1 MRSNLYQFA
10 LHIYRNH
17 ITLILFVVLIGVGI
31 AGYWVYG
38 DEGFSQRLI
47 RTKTGLL
54 AYSGMKNSSNE
65 ANRNCPLSI
74 PLSNA
79 FEINCIAHLNPKASK
94 IVVVWGDSHAQSW
107 LPVFEAIAQE
117 NDVQLYVLAHHGC
130 PPLQGVRRADGLT
143 ALPCSTIHSMDP
155 IIEDITRIQPQVVVL
170 VSRWSLYANGWI
182 KEGRLQEA
190 SHFLTTNE
198 RGLATQETSRVALKQ
213 KTPNIINRLHGA
225 GIKVLVIQN
234 PPVLHFDVFNPRKT
248 KEQIQVT
255 RIEHQQQNQF
265 IDQIFS
271 GLNHAYF
278 YDSSKKLCQDSQS
291 QCITEQGGKVL
302 YRDDNH
308 LSKDGALWFM
318 GDIQKMLKTLQVL
331 P

>member
-1 MRSNLYQFA
+1 MG
-10 LHIYRNH
+10 
-17 ITLILFVVLIGVGI
+17 IGV
-31 AGYWVYG
+31 AGYWVYSDG
-38 DEGFSQRLI
+38 GFSQRLI

-54 AYSGMKNSSNE
+54 AYSGMKKSTNE

-79 FEINCIAHLNPKASK
+79 FEINCIAHINPKSSR

-107 LPVFEAIAQE
+107 LSVFEAIAQE

-130 PPLQGVRRADGLT
+130 PPMQGVRRTDGLT
-143 ALPCSTIHSMDP
+143 ALPCLTIHAMDP
-155 IIEDITRIQPQVVVL
+155 IIEDIIRIKPQIVVL

-198 RGLATQETSRVALKQ
+198 RGLATQETSCVALVQ
-213 KTPNIINRLHGA
+213 KIPNTINRFHET

-234 PPVLHFDVFNPRKT
+234 PPTLYFDVFNPRKT

-255 RIEHQQQNQF
+255 RAEYQQQNQF

-271 GLNHAYF
+271 GLNQAYF
-278 YDSSKKLCQDSQS
+278 YDPSKKLCPDSQS
-291 QCITEQGGKVL
+291 QCITEQDGKVL

-318 GDIQKMLKTLQVL
+318 GDIQKMFKSMQVF